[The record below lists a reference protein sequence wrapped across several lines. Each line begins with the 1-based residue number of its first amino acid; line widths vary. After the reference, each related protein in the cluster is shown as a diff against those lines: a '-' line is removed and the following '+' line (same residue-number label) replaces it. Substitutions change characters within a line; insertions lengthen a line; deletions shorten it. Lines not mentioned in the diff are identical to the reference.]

1 MAMIYDYLFF
11 VMWGAYLVYWW
22 AKSAHVKET
31 ERKESMSS
39 RLIRFA
45 SMVTA
50 VLLLGFQSIPLGVLD
65 ERFLPIGITRF
76 WIGFG
81 LTLAGLLF
89 SVWARNHLGKNW
101 SQVVAIKE
109 GHQLITSGPYALV
122 RHPIYCG
129 LLLGFVGS
137 AVALG
142 QWRGLL
148 AVALVFGVLWYKLG
162 LEEKWLRVQFGDSYD
177 SYCRRVRALIPYVL

>member
-1 MAMIYDYLFF
+1 MAMVYDYLFF

-22 AKSAHVKET
+22 AKSTNVKET
-31 ERKESMSS
+31 ERKESMPS

-45 SMVTA
+45 SILTA
-50 VLLLGFQSIPLGVLD
+50 VVLLGIRSIPLGLLD
-65 ERFLPIGITRF
+65 ERFLPMGVTGF
-76 WIGFG
+76 WIGAGF
-81 LTLAGLLF
+81 TLIGLLF
-89 SVWARNHLGKNW
+89 SVWARNHLGNNW

-109 GHQLITSGPYALV
+109 GHQLITSGPYAFV
-122 RHPIYCG
+122 RHPIYSG

-148 AVALVFGVLWYKLG
+148 AVALVFGVLRSKLR

-177 SYCRRVRALIPYVL
+177 SYCRRVRALVPYVL